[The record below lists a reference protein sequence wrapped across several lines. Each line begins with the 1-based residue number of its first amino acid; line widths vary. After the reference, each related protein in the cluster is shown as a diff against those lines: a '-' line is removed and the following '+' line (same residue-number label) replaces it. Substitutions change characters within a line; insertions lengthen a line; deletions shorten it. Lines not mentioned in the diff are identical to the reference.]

1 MGFIFGLREMTENI
15 LESFSLRF
23 DRGSP
28 DDYTWIDLGNFDN
41 LSQEEED
48 RLADK
53 FPCLF
58 TNRPDELFLPFE
70 NIGFVRRAGGT
81 GKSLSITVERIG
93 DELLG
98 VLRGQAGDIAE
109 IWHVHTGEV
118 RVRLT
123 NNFHVE
129 NYLKTM
135 TGEEQEERIKTYGSI
150 EQYLGI
156 VWKCMIN
163 TQYLE
168 YMRVSVDMR
177 ETVTAYTAL
186 PSASNAKRL
195 RRNKKPI
202 YTWTV
207 IDVTAQPEKEEIV
220 ATGNG
225 HASPRRHRR
234 RGHFRQYLNG
244 RRTWV
249 NEMMVGKIEFGYAQH
264 SYTAHSKKELVN
276 G

>member
-1 MGFIFGLREMTENI
+1 MTENI
-15 LESFSLRF
+15 LESFSLKF
-23 DRGSP
+23 DHGSP
-28 DDYTWIDLGNFDN
+28 DDYTWIDLGDFNN
-41 LSQEEED
+41 LVQEEED

-58 TNRPDELFLPFE
+58 TNHPDELFLPFE
-70 NIGFVRRAGGT
+70 KIGFVRKVGGGT

-98 VLRGQAGDIAE
+98 VLRSQAGDIAE
-109 IWHVHTGEV
+109 ILHVPPEL
-118 RVRLT
+118 RVRIT
-123 NNFHVE
+123 NNFSVE

-135 TGEEQEERIKTYGSI
+135 EEEKQKEKIKAHGSI
-150 EQYLGI
+150 EQYLGLA
-156 VWKCMIN
+156 WKYMIN

-207 IDVTAQPEKEEIV
+207 IDVTAQHEKEDIV

-244 RRTWV
+244 RRTWI

>member
-1 MGFIFGLREMTENI
+1 MTENI
-15 LESFSLRF
+15 LESFSLKF
-23 DRGSP
+23 DHGNP

-41 LSQEEED
+41 LAQEEED

-70 NIGFVRRAGGT
+70 KIGFVRKVGGSK
-81 GKSLSITVERIG
+81 GNALSITVERVG

-98 VLRGQAGDIAE
+98 VLRGKAGDIAE
-109 IWHVHTGEV
+109 ILHVSPDEL
-118 RVRLT
+118 RVRIT
-123 NNFHVE
+123 DKFHIE

-135 TGEEQEERIKTYGSI
+135 EEEEKKQRIEAHGSI
-150 EQYLGI
+150 EQYLGV

-177 ETVTAYTAL
+177 ETITAYTAL

-264 SYTAHSKKELVN
+264 SYTAHSKKESLN